1 MIVAAVAL
9 AVGLLGP
16 WPVARLSRRGG
27 SPRLAVAAQMSCL
40 LLAWS
45 GLLVLVADVA
55 APHEGVV
62 RACATVFAALAS
74 GEWEPVPVMG
84 AVAYLAVVGRTGWC
98 LARVTARSRRTVEA
112 VKSVARFDGTA
123 WRISGSRSVGFTAG
137 LVRPVVV
144 VSDDLTDRVDER
156 TREVVVA
163 HELAHARGRHTAV
176 DLLARALAAGVAPW
190 PGARLAMLEVRRNL
204 EAAADDYAA
213 RQYGAATVAHAIGQV
228 ALTPSAP
235 LAAGTLGAT
244 DWPVWRVRRLLRP
257 HRVSH
262 WHRMPASAA
271 AASSFVVG
279 AQGAVHALM
288 GSHLLPVVKMCPL

>member
-1 MIVAAVAL
+1 MTVAAVAL

-16 WPVARLSRRGG
+16 WPVARLARGGG
-27 SPRLAVAAQMSCL
+27 SPRLAVVAQMSCL
-40 LLAWS
+40 LLSWS

-62 RACATVFAALAS
+62 RACASVLAALAR
-74 GEWEPVPVMG
+74 GEWDPVPVT
-84 AVAYLAVVGRTGWC
+84 AALAYLAVVGRTGWY
-98 LARVTARSRRTVEA
+98 LARAIARSRRTVDA
-112 VKSVARFDGTA
+112 IRSVGRFDGTTWQVA
-123 WRISGSRSVGFTAG
+123 GSRSVGFTAG
-137 LVRPVVV
+137 LVRPIVV
-144 VSDDLTDRVDER
+144 VSDDLAEGIDAR

-176 DLLARALAAGVAPW
+176 DLLARALAAGLAPW
-190 PGARLAMLEVRRNL
+190 PGARLATLEVRRNL
-204 EAAADDYAA
+204 EAAADDCAA
-213 RQYGAATVAHAIGQV
+213 RQYGAATVAHAIGRV

-235 LAAGTLGAT
+235 ITAGVLGAA

-257 HRVSH
+257 HRISH

-288 GSHLLPVVKMCPL
+288 GAHLLPVVRMCPL